1 MNCLEDEKTENEKI
15 NDSMQE
21 VSQLTNV
28 NLEREQRKQR
38 GKIRKNIRAPSRTEG
53 QVAPH

>member
-28 NLEREQRKQR
+28 NLEKENRENREEK
-38 GKIRKNIRAPSRTEG
+38 
-53 QVAPH
+53 